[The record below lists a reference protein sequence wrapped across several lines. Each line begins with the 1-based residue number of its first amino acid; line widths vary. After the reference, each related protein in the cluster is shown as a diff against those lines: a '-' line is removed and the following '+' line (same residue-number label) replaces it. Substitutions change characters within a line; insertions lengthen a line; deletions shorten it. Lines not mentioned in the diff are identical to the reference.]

1 MTCCYIYIKREGKF
15 SVPCVPF
22 AVLGDIV
29 LVLAG
34 ITIYCLRPLSANRI
48 SRIVRKNFQRNKC
61 DAFDTKKQKKH
72 LSILHVWHV
81 RIGHRPVAP
90 SALWPVTVYSLGL
103 RR

>member
-48 SRIVRKNFQRNKC
+48 SRILRKNFQRNKC
-61 DAFDTKKQKKH
+61 DGLDTKKTKKNTFQYFMCGTYESDID
-72 LSILHVWHV
+72 L
-81 RIGHRPVAP
+81 
-90 SALWPVTVYSLGL
+90 
-103 RR
+103 